1 MLKTILTALANII
14 LLASVLFLGLFG
26 GMLFHLDK

>member
-1 MLKTILTALANII
+1 MKDFLIALVNVA

-26 GMLFHLDK
+26 GMVFNLDK